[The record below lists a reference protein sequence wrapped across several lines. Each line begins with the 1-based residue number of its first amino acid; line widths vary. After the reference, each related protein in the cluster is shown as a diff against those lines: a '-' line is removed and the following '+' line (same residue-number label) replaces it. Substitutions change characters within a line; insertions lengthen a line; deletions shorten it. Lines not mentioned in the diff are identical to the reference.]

1 MARTTRTQHDDS
13 PRSLGGICYAPVNRS
28 VCNGDY
34 IVLDFNVFIGGKMI
48 PNREEDRDGWL
59 AYRKEKILIG
69 SSDISTI
76 VGLNKYNSPLQLYHH
91 FTTVSGQATEE
102 NDYMWLGKQMEP
114 VILALFARTRPDLA
128 PVGNDETIT
137 DDWRIATADG
147 YTNDDGLIEIKC
159 TRADFEIWQTGVPDY
174 AHCQVIWQ
182 MGIAKKNHAYVVAM
196 LAGNPDLAIHRVEFD
211 PDIYQAMIE
220 TAELFRESVRTKTPP
235 APNHLDGKIIDALVD
250 VRVGEIEI
258 TDPEMIEEAKR
269 YHFLLEQK
277 KEINANLKTLDEE
290 LKTSENKLKVALK
303 DKAIGHI
310 GQFEIK
316 VDTVFRKAYTQF
328 KFKNKED

>member
-1 MARTTRTQHDDS
+1 
-13 PRSLGGICYAPVNRS
+13 
-28 VCNGDY
+28 
-34 IVLDFNVFIGGKMI
+34 MI
-48 PNREEDRDGWL
+48 PNREDDRDGWL

-91 FTTVSGQATEE
+91 FTTVSGQEVQE

-114 VILALFARTRPDLA
+114 VIMALFARQRPDLE

-137 DDWRIATADG
+137 DDWRIATPDG
-147 YTNDDGLIEIKC
+147 YTNDDGLIECKC
-159 TRADFEIWQTGVPDY
+159 TRADFDIWQTGVPDY

-220 TAELFRESVRTKTPP
+220 TADMFREAVRTNTPP

-258 TDPEMIEEAKR
+258 NDPSIIQIAESYYELLTQKQSISASIKALEE
-269 YHFLLEQK
+269 Q
-277 KEINANLKTLDEE
+277 LKTY
-290 LKTSENKLKVALK
+290 ENQLKVALK

-310 GQFEIK
+310 GQFQIK
-316 VDTVFRKAYTQF
+316 VDTVFRKGYTTKDSTYTQF